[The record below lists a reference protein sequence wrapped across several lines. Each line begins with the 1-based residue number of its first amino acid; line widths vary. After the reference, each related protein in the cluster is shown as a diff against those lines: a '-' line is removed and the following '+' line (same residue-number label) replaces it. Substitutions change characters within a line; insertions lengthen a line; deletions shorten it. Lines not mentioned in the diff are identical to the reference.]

1 MTHREIL
8 FLENDLDKMVDDLER
23 VQKLIL
29 EKDRLSQQARED
41 NRVLTGDISVRE
53 QDLRRVKEA
62 LEANAQQTQAVTA
75 R

>member
-1 MTHREIL
+1 MTKREIL

-29 EKDRLSQQARED
+29 EKDRMSQQARED